1 MDEAVYQ
8 VMPDLSAEE
17 FEQLKSDIAAR
28 GVMVPVEYDEA
39 GAVLDGHH
47 RVRACK
53 ALGIEN
59 WPYIVRSG
67 LSDAEKRAHAR
78 ALNLARRHLSQEQ
91 RRELIR
97 EQLKD
102 TPAKSDRQIAKALG
116 VSDKTVGVQRAELE
130 ESAEIPHFLTRID
143 PRTGL
148 QSQPAT
154 KAPPAQREED
164 SGGLRHVSQIID
176 SMNLDHLRQR
186 PDLQEAPP
194 EPLPHNHRAQGS
206 GENEWYTPE
215 QYLTAARKVLGAIDL
230 DPASSDIANKTVRAA
245 RFFSMTDD
253 GLDKPWAGRVWMN
266 PPYSQPHIARFAAK
280 LVEETQSGNVSEAIA
295 LTHNYTDTAWFHAL
309 AGACDALCF
318 TRGRIGFLS
327 PDGRRAAP
335 TQGQAF
341 FYFGPRPSLFA
352 EVFASIGLVLFT
364 PIGAARSDAA

>member
-53 ALGIEN
+53 ALGIES

-116 VSDKTVGVQRAELE
+116 VDHKTVSAQRDGLE
-130 ESAEIPHFLTRID
+130 CIGEIPQC
-143 PRTGL
+143 PRETSDGR
-148 QSQPAT
+148 T
-154 KAPPAQREED
+154 YPAQRQAPAAQRED
-164 SGGLRHVSQIID
+164 DGGGLRHVSQIID

-230 DPASSDIANKTVRAA
+230 DPASSEIANQAVRAA

>member
-1 MDEAVYQ
+1 VDEAVYQ
-8 VMPDLSAEE
+8 VMPDLSADE

-116 VSDKTVGVQRAELE
+116 VSPTTVGTARGDLEARGEVSKLDTVIGIDGVEQPRA
-130 ESAEIPHFLTRID
+130 
-143 PRTGL
+143 
-148 QSQPAT
+148 
-154 KAPPAQREED
+154 KAPAAQREED

-194 EPLPHNHRAQGS
+194 DPLPHNHRAQGS

-230 DPASSDIANKTVRAA
+230 DPASSEIANQAVRAA
-245 RFFSMTDD
+245 RFFSMDDD
-253 GLDKPWAGRVWMN
+253 GLDKPWAGRIWMN

>member
-1 MDEAVYQ
+1 VTIYQIFSEMDADQY
-8 VMPDLSAEE
+8 AK
-17 FEQLKSDIAAR
+17 LKDSIR
-28 GVMVPVEYDEA
+28 THGILIPLEYDDA
-39 GAVLDGHH
+39 GNLLDGHH
-47 RVRACK
+47 RLRAYNELKEEGCEITYPSR
-53 ALGIEN
+53 L
-59 WPYIVRSG
+59 VRSG
-67 LSDAEKRAHAR
+67 LGEDEKLEHVDIINR
-78 ALNLARRHLSQEQ
+78 LRRHL
-91 RRELIR
+91 
-97 EQLKD
+97 
-102 TPAKSDRQIAKALG
+102 T
-116 VSDKTVGVQRAELE
+116 
-130 ESAEIPHFLTRID
+130 
-143 PRTGL
+143 
-148 QSQPAT
+148 
-154 KAPPAQREED
+154 PAQREQKWVEMRQQGMSYRKIAEED
-164 SGGLRHVSQIID
+164 GDVSHMTVASTVKRFTVDLPETIVGKDGKKRQSYKSPPAPRDEAEEQGGLRHVSTFID
-176 SMNLDHLRQR
+176 AMGLEHLRPQQ
-186 PDLQEAPP
+186 PDLP
-194 EPLPHNHRAQGS
+194 EPESAPLPHNHRAQGS

-230 DPASSDIANKTVRAA
+230 DPASSEIANQAVRAA
-245 RFFSMTDD
+245 RFFSMDDD
-253 GLDKPWAGRVWMN
+253 GLDKPWAGRIWMN